1 MLATQQLSASTATI
15 ADNVKSCM
23 LLLEECMLK
32 AASIHPRE
40 VSLIENIVARFSVWV
55 ESIGVFSKGRASLDN
70 RLREVHDVQDIVQSL
85 LKALAFHLEDVSRIL
100 CSLKPPMASEYFLPN
115 VDQEL
120 SNVLEEIGND
130 INLFHRFSNIIRR
143 SSREKQNEKAASDFI
158 IKDEEGTNAEPL
170 LMELFEIRL
179 RDRFRDANS
188 ELHKRLAKTMV
199 LRRKKILY
207 RRFRYEKT
215 PKSVR
220 RNISC
225 PIVKSPDIPTSIK
238 HLTTELEPSSHR
250 QVPKKEPEGSR
261 PNNQSIVRSS
271 APTATTLRPGDFQ
284 KAQNSSSSTISTSRT
299 VVLSSQDLNQL
310 PFPPSPVENLKRKFK
325 RTARASNHK
334 VEETLH
340 HEFGDPS
347 TEWKE
352 KWKRYVASA
361 GEVICPF
368 CFEAISFNVAG
379 DENKWRNHIKSD
391 IEPHQWS
398 EHMQEHS
405 KQWSCNSKTHDSFKT
420 GIREEYMKHMEE
432 EHRGKFSE
440 SQVEVLADRN
450 CRDLNPIFTSCP
462 LCHAYGEDINDTME
476 DHIVRHL
483 RLIALQS
490 LPPTTDHLSEDTDSD
505 LAQSSAVLTVR
516 SRSTTR
522 EFEGKGASWD
532 LDDIGLN
539 LLDADSNHESPYK
552 AFGGFRQ
559 YIQDYPQGLQRHH
572 DGNNFLNG
580 IHSEGFLHELDL
592 VSDSTTGVRNQSDR
606 SASFVEGGLFNGLG
620 TNDVR
625 HFEWG
630 FVLEGEEVLQSYQIA
645 WIAGLALG
653 RAAAEAML
661 DEEHS
666 QPKSFSRHM
675 SDTNS
680 YTWGR
685 IGQHNIVIASPT
697 SGVYGP
703 GSAAVTASSLFS
715 TMPFIRVGLLVGIGG
730 GISRPNEAQDIRLG
744 DVVVSQPNEITG
756 GVCQYDLAKAKPGDN
771 WKRKGSLATPPRVL
785 LNAIADIR
793 TAHKHGGSMIPHF
806 LRDMLDVN
814 PKMAKKTKKSPGY
827 IHQGFKNDRLFQ
839 SSYEHVAGQGCRS
852 CEIDQVVRRKE
863 RDSTDPEIHYGII
876 ASGNFFVK
884 DAISRDQIGAYVSDD
899 CICIEVEAAGLMDNF
914 PCLVIRGICDY
925 ADSHKSDSWQHYASA
940 TAAGYAKELL
950 GYISATEIQESKQ
963 MLEILQSGQFV
974 LAVLRLNLVAD
985 FKNRNT
991 QEANSLLANER
1002 VFTTHHTTRI
1012 SDATV
1017 NSNDENMQT
1026 WEKMRTWL
1034 AVPDWNFIEE
1044 DARYSRHP
1052 ETGAWIFETT
1062 AYRNWISGTYKH
1074 LWLRGKAGCGKTVL
1088 STRILD
1094 HLARDKSIVLSF
1106 FFNFNHRG
1114 TRTKDEMLRSLAIQ
1128 LYRMGCDSMS
1138 YLDRLFRFCKN
1149 GEYEPDTASLE
1160 EVVNLT
1166 LAARSK
1172 ATIILD
1178 ALDESTTR
1186 REVLAWLEDMFRSW
1200 KLEHV
1205 QFLYTSREEGEF
1217 LHRIPDLIGDQ
1228 CCLRLDPE
1236 AIDADIRSYVI
1247 SKTLHMFTKAEMSN
1261 DRLEKIQTDIGNRAN
1276 GMFLWAACQ
1285 VANLAKQAY
1294 STDEKLQEALDVLP
1308 AYLQYTYD
1316 GVFHNIPQSYRSN
1329 VIRLLQFIV
1338 YARRPL
1344 TLTEAADILVIDIED
1359 GHPRFNREARFL
1371 HPTHCLQMLPSLVST
1386 IAVQEGREAALELH
1400 LAHFSVKQYLLSQM
1414 DFGRM
1419 HASIAITM
1427 TCLAYLRDIRGSFR
1441 ELAETFPLAAYA
1453 AECWMDFAAIAEAS
1467 EDVATLIISFL
1478 HSEEALSRW
1487 SYLIETD
1494 LYGSNGLDIPVGSA
1508 LYYACLGG
1516 LVIAT
1521 TSIIDTGIDVNAQ
1534 QVGYLGSPLQA
1545 ASFNGH
1551 VEIVRLLLDRNADI
1565 NAQNGAYGNALQTA
1579 CYRGQLD
1586 IVQLLL
1592 ERNADVNVEGGE
1604 FGTALQAASYN
1615 GRVDIVRLLLESN
1628 AIVDTRG
1635 AYRGNE
1641 RIVKRLLDIAADINA
1656 PGGKFGSTLQAACIP
1671 GYKEIL
1677 KLLVGRCA
1685 DVDNKGGEC
1694 DSALYDACHG
1704 GNMMIANIL
1713 RDCCFDSGLLVQLG
1727 AEINDCSESG
1737 SALQTAISTGNTV
1750 FVEMLLKLGA
1760 DIIHWAIRSE
1770 STHST
1775 NVLPAASCEGHSHVV
1790 QVLPSNGVQDFS
1802 RMC

>member
-1 MLATQQLSASTATI
+1 MLATQQLPASTATI

-120 SNVLEEIGND
+120 SNVLEEIGKD
-130 INLFHRFSNIIRR
+130 ISLFHRFSNIIRR

-170 LMELFEIRL
+170 LMELFEIQL

-207 RRFRYEKT
+207 RRFRYEKK
-215 PKSVR
+215 PKSVQ
-220 RNISC
+220 RNISR

-238 HLTTELEPSSHR
+238 HLTTELEPNSNR
-250 QVPKKEPEGSR
+250 QVPKKEPKGSR
-261 PNNQSIVRSS
+261 SNNQSIVRSS

-284 KAQNSSSSTISTSRT
+284 KAQNSSSSTISMSRT

-325 RTARASNHK
+325 RMARAGNHK
-334 VEETLH
+334 VEETSR

-347 TEWKE
+347 TEWEK

-379 DENKWRNHIKSD
+379 DENKWRNHVKGD

-420 GIREEYMKHMEE
+420 GIREEYMKHIEE
-432 EHRGKFSE
+432 DHRGKFSDA
-440 SQVEVLADRN
+440 QVEVLADRN
-450 CRDLNPIFTSCP
+450 CRNLNPIFTSCP

-505 LAQSSAVLTVR
+505 LAQSSAVLTLR

-522 EFEGKGASWD
+522 EFEGKGALWD

-539 LLDADSNHESPYK
+539 SLDADSNHESPYQ

-572 DGNNFLNG
+572 EENDSLNG

-592 VSDSTTGVRNQSDR
+592 VSDSTTGVRSQSDR
-606 SASFVEGGLFNGLG
+606 SANFVEGGLFNGLG

-645 WIAGLALG
+645 WIAGLAFG

-680 YTWGR
+680 YIWGR

-697 SGVYGP
+697 AGVYGP
-703 GSAAVTASSLFS
+703 GSAAATASRLFS

-730 GISRPNEAQDIRLG
+730 GIARPNESYDIRLG

-793 TAHKHGGSMIPHF
+793 TAHKHRDSMIPHF

-839 SSYEHVAGQGCRS
+839 SSYEHVAGQDCRS
-852 CEIDQVVRRKE
+852 CEMVQVVRRKE

-876 ASGNFFVK
+876 ASGNFLVK

-899 CICIEVEAAGLMDNF
+899 CICIEVEAAGLMDHF

-950 GYISATEIQESKQ
+950 GFISATEIQKSKQ

-974 LAVLRLNLVAD
+974 LEVLRLNLVAD

-1034 AVPDWNFIEE
+1034 AVPDWSSIADE
-1044 DARYSRHP
+1044 ARYFRHP

-1062 AYRNWISGTYKH
+1062 AYQNWISGTYKH

-1094 HLARDKSIVLSF
+1094 HLAQDKSIVLSF
-1106 FFNFNHRG
+1106 FFNFNSNYRR

-1128 LYRMGCDSMS
+1128 LYRMGYDSMP
-1138 YLDRLFRFCKN
+1138 YLDRLFRFCKD
-1149 GEYEPDTASLE
+1149 GEYEPDTTSLE
-1160 EVVNLT
+1160 EVVNLM
-1166 LAARSK
+1166 LAAQPK

-1186 REVLAWLEDMFRSW
+1186 REVLAWLEDMFRSRR
-1200 KLEHV
+1200 LEHV

-1247 SKTLHMFTKAEMSN
+1247 SRTLRMFNKAQMPN
-1261 DRLEKIQTDIGNRAN
+1261 DSLERIQTDIGNRAN
-1276 GMFLWAACQ
+1276 GMFSWAACQ
-1285 VANLAKQAY
+1285 VANLANHKY
-1294 STDEKLQEALDVLP
+1294 STDKKLQKALDELP
-1308 AYLQYTYD
+1308 FTLK
-1316 GVFHNIPQSYRSN
+1316 SN
-1329 VIRLLQFIV
+1329 
-1338 YARRPL
+1338 
-1344 TLTEAADILVIDIED
+1344 
-1359 GHPRFNREARFL
+1359 
-1371 HPTHCLQMLPSLVST
+1371 LVST

-1400 LAHFSVKQYLLSQM
+1400 LAHFSVKQYLLFQM

-1419 HASIAITM
+1419 DASIAITM

-1453 AECWMDFAAIAEAS
+1453 AGCWMDFAAIAEAS

-1516 LVIAT
+1516 LVIVT

-1534 QVGYLGSPLQA
+1534 K
-1545 ASFNGH
+1545 
-1551 VEIVRLLLDRNADI
+1551 
-1565 NAQNGAYGNALQTA
+1565 
-1579 CYRGQLD
+1579 
-1586 IVQLLL
+1586 LLL
-1592 ERNADVNVEGGE
+1592 ERDADVNVEGGE

-1615 GRVDIVRLLLESN
+1615 GRVDMVRLLLESN
-1628 AIVDTRG
+1628 AMVDTQG
-1635 AYRGNE
+1635 AYGGNE
-1641 RIVKRLLDIAADINA
+1641 RIVKRLLGIAADINA
-1656 PGGKFGSTLQAACIP
+1656 PGGKFGSTLQAACLP

-1677 KLLVGRCA
+1677 MVLVGRCA
-1685 DVDNKGGEC
+1685 DVDTKGGEC
-1694 DSALYDACHG
+1694 DSPLYDACHG
-1704 GNMMIANIL
+1704 GNTMIANIL
-1713 RDCCFDSGLLVQLG
+1713 RDCYFDNGLLVQLG
-1727 AEINDCSESG
+1727 AEVNDGSESG
-1737 SALQTAISTGNTV
+1737 SALQTAIST
-1750 FVEMLLKLGA
+1750 MLFKLGA
-1760 DIIHWAIRSE
+1760 DIIH
-1770 STHST
+1770 
-1775 NVLPAASCEGHSHVV
+1775 
-1790 QVLPSNGVQDFS
+1790 
-1802 RMC
+1802 